1 MRVMGAV
8 VNWITN
14 NKNEDLKKA
23 TTYVPAFKKMLEN
36 LSGSAESDDGSEISA
51 TGLDFWRSGKSGA
64 VGNYSNE
71 KGKAVLARMMKAELF
86 RD

>member
-1 MRVMGAV
+1 
-8 VNWITN
+8 
-14 NKNEDLKKA
+14 KNEDLKKD

-36 LSGSAESDDGSEISA
+36 LGGSAENDDGSEKYAVGIE
-51 TGLDFWRSGKSGA
+51 FWRSGKSGA

-86 RD
+86 KD